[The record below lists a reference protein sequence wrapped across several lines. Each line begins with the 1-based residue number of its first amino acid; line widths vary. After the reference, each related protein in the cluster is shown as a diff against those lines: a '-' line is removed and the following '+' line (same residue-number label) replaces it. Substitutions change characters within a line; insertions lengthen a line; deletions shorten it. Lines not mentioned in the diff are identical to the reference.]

1 MSKGESILGIDLGTS
16 SVKVILKSRD
26 GTAIKGKEAYEE
38 QTPSGWQEAVKRAV
52 SGLDLSHLK
61 AIGLSSQV
69 GTYIVNGRDI
79 IGWNSK
85 KGEQELAEVKTKYDR
100 ETFIREISM
109 PHPDMISY
117 PLPRLSYIQKH
128 YSEVRTVCQ
137 PKDFLCEMLT
147 GNCVT
152 DPYSWRGLANLSTG
166 RFSQKLLEGIGFP
179 AEKLPRLTG
188 ICDIAGYTRG
198 FSSEEPVIPVE
209 KSAFPIE
216 KTVFPTGIPVFTGM
230 NDFFSSLLGMGIYK
244 TGELFDIT
252 GTSEHLGVSEPS
264 LNPDTGLVS
273 GPYLRG
279 NVHYGVTASSGAS
292 FDYGMRIFG
301 LDNIDVE
308 QCLKNRPPIFLPYL
322 NGERAP
328 IWDADAQGMFFGIH
342 GTCGKSEMAYAVL
355 EGVAF
360 SLYHIYECMGK
371 PKADVMR
378 VSGGASANRT
388 LNEMKAEL
396 FGVPVVVPE
405 ETDTS
410 ALGAWMAAA
419 VGLGWF
425 TGFEE
430 AAEQNCKIK
439 ETITPCGR
447 WQKILKQRFAVY
459 KELYPATRK
468 LMTCLR
474 ISAIDFNTTGG
485 LKT

>member
-1 MSKGESILGIDLGTS
+1 MSKKESILGIDLGTS

-26 GTAIKGKEAYEE
+26 GTTIKGKETYEE
-38 QTPSGWQEAVKRAV
+38 PTPSGWWKAVKKAV
-52 SGLDLSHLK
+52 SELDLGSLK

-69 GTYIVNGRDI
+69 GTYLIDDRDV

-85 KGEQELAEVKTKYDR
+85 KGAQELAKVKAGYDR
-100 ETFIREISM
+100 KTFIREISM
-109 PHPDMISY
+109 PHPDIISY
-117 PLPRLSYIQKH
+117 PLPRLTYIRKH
-128 YSEVRTVCQ
+128 YPEVRKVCQ

-152 DPYSWRGLANLSTG
+152 DRYSWRGLANLSTG
-166 RFSQKLLEGIGFP
+166 RYSQMLLEGIGFP
-179 AEKLPRLTG
+179 EEKLPRLAG
-188 ICDIAGYTRG
+188 VCDIAGYTR
-198 FSSEEPVIPVE
+198 
-209 KSAFPIE
+209 
-216 KTVFPTGIPVFTGM
+216 GIPVFTGM

-252 GTSEHLGVSEPS
+252 GTSEHLGVIEPL
-264 LNPDTGLVS
+264 LNTDTGLVS

-279 NVHYGVTASSGAS
+279 NVHYGVTASSGNS
-292 FDYGMRIFG
+292 LDYGMRVFG
-301 LDNIDVE
+301 DVQRESHDVCPFGVDGPRPIRFGNLNVE
-308 QCLKNRPPIFLPYL
+308 QCLKNRPPVFLPYL

-328 IWDADAQGMFFGIH
+328 IWDADARGMFLGID
-342 GTCGKSEMAYAVL
+342 GTCGKPEMAYAVL
-355 EGVAF
+355 EGVVF
-360 SLYHIYECMGK
+360 SLYHIYECMGM

-378 VSGGASANRT
+378 VSGGASANHT

-430 AAEQNCKIK
+430 AAGQICKIK
-439 ETITPCGR
+439 ETINPCGR
-447 WQKILKQRFAVY
+447 YQKILKQRFAVY
-459 KELYPATRK
+459 KELYPATKRQCEK
-468 LMTCLR
+468 LAAVH
-474 ISAIDFNTTGG
+474 ISTS
-485 LKT
+485 

>member
-188 ICDIAGYTRG
+188 ICDIAGYTREIPL
-198 FSSEEPVIPVE
+198 EEPVIYTE
-209 KSAFPIE
+209 KSVIPAEKPVFPSE
-216 KTVFPTGIPVFTGM
+216 KTVIPAGIPVFTGM

-244 TGELFDIT
+244 AGELFDIT
-252 GTSEHLGVSEPS
+252 GTSEHLGVTEPS

-273 GPYLRG
+273 GPYLKG

-342 GTCGKSEMAYAVL
+342 GTCGKPEMAYAVL

-396 FGVPVVVPE
+396 FGLTVVVPE

-439 ETITPCGR
+439 ETINPCGR

-459 KELYPATRK
+459 KELYPATKK
-468 LMTCLR
+468 L
-474 ISAIDFNTTGG
+474 SAVLCHQFSQEN
-485 LKT
+485 